1 MLDFALQ
8 RVWTLK
14 VCWASQEGLTV
25 AADAD
30 AGSGKGLGSKAGKG
44 KRGRPA
50 TNDTSSA
57 PGQQQVALQTVAQSL
72 GLSGTMLYCLMSN
85 SSNCTTIV
93 VTLRTS
99 LSGGSALRRTYQSLI

>member
-1 MLDFALQ
+1 MLDFVLQ

-30 AGSGKGLGSKAGKG
+30 ADAGSKAGKG

-50 TNDTSSA
+50 TNDISSA
-57 PGQQQVALQTVAQSL
+57 PGQQQVA
-72 GLSGTMLYCLMSN
+72 GPN
-85 SSNCTTIV
+85 
-93 VTLRTS
+93 
-99 LSGGSALRRTYQSLI
+99 